1 MTVTRSGAPFHALQ
15 LAGGGPTVD
24 PQPRGDL
31 RHPGLGF
38 SRFARH
44 YSGNHSLFSSPRGT
58 EMFHFPRFAPPA
70 LWIQAGVPRHD
81 AQGVSPFGH
90 FRLNGRLAPP
100 RNFSQPPT
108 SFIASEHLGI
118 HRTPLVACLPRSL
131 CSAPGVASRR
141 CPLLG
146 TGVTR
151 AQGPGPQSSSLIQ
164 GPASVQDSRPMSHC
178 RRLSLSRN

>member
-1 MTVTRSGAPFHALQ
+1 MA
-15 LAGGGPTVD
+15 

-31 RHPGLGF
+31 RLSGLGF

-44 YSGNHSLFSSPRGT
+44 YSGNHSLFSSPQGT
-58 EMFHFPRFAPPA
+58 EMFHFPWFAPPV
-70 LWIQAGVPRHD
+70 LCIQTGVLPHD
-81 AQGVSPFGH
+81 GQGVSPFGH
-90 FRLNGRLAPP
+90 FRLNGWLAPP

-141 CPLLG
+141 GPFS
-146 TGVTR
+146 TGLR
-151 AQGPGPQSSSLIQ
+151 NHSS
-164 GPASVQDSRPMSHC
+164 PRPRPPELFAHSGAGF
-178 RRLSLSRN
+178 RLRLTTV